1 MHQKLP
7 LGYSVLLKR
16 PPMLPQP
23 ITYLEILNA
32 LPILWTRKL
41 AFQCEQHNIIV
52 YRVDD
57 EYNSGIR
64 LLYPVQCKLYLKWMT
79 TSEQLKQYHSY
90 VHGLP
95 T

>member
-1 MHQKLP
+1 
-7 LGYSVLLKR
+7 
-16 PPMLPQP
+16 MLPQP

-64 LLYPVQCKLYLKWMT
+64 LLYPVQCKL
-79 TSEQLKQYHSY
+79 S
-90 VHGLP
+90 
-95 T
+95 